1 MKKYLLALLLAT
13 AIPTWAA
20 TITVTAT
27 PDDGYAP
34 QEVTAVV
41 TVTGELAI
49 DEGIE
54 CSIKIAWDDGSV
66 SVFDGVTD
74 TAAVYSQSATHTYH
88 GADIYDIVAYATQA
102 IASGGPFVTAVTDT
116 VQITFL
122 VNPTEVPREIWYVV
136 YPTLRQ
142 PWIDAPMELGSWMFQ
157 SSIIFRQP
165 LHKGGVE

>member
-13 AIPTWAA
+13 ATAWAQETFTVVVTDGTTGYA
-20 TITVTAT
+20 PAIATVQFDLEWGPSSGDLAEGTITWGDGNTDVINELSDSGTFVFTWTATHEYLAASPDVYTILATVAGSDVSGVTAT
-27 PDDGYAP
+27 T
-34 QEVTAVV
+34 TA
-41 TVTGELAI
+41 
-49 DEGIE
+49 
-54 CSIKIAWDDGSV
+54 
-66 SVFDGVTD
+66 GV
-74 TAAVYSQSATHTYH
+74 Y
-88 GADIYDIVAYATQA
+88 
-102 IASGGPFVTAVTDT
+102 
-116 VQITFL
+116 L